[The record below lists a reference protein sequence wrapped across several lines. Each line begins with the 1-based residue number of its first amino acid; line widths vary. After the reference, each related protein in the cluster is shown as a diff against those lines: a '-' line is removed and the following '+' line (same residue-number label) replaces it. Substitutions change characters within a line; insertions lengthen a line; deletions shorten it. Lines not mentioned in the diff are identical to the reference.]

1 MDPKQSSTP
10 QNNFQSSNPSILE
23 KELLR
28 LFGVQTFLLSPKQFL
43 TQKHGDINSL
53 MHLIERSET
62 YFQKNNNLY
71 FSSVSNIS
79 TKEQSNQWKDTYE
92 TQRTG
97 GPGNESSFPENN
109 STKLYKQFI

>member
-1 MDPKQSSTP
+1 MFLVH
-10 QNNFQSSNPSILE
+10 NFLNIAPFISKPIY
-23 KELLR
+23 
-28 LFGVQTFLLSPKQFL
+28 LSPEQFF

-53 MHLIERSET
+53 MRLVERSET
-62 YFQKNNNLY
+62 YFQKNTNLY

-79 TKEQSNQWKDTYE
+79 TKEQSNQWRDTYE

-97 GPGNESSFPENN
+97 DKYSPRGPGNESSFPENN